1 MLRLYSRPPQVY
13 TYLALEGTRVWH
25 IVYGSGHFVRRV
37 CEPIHQKGQ
46 LIMTNFQHFR
56 ARWLALV
63 TLILVTGCGIH
74 PSESRQGPP
83 TAASETASETTKVS
97 GDSTSA
103 LALVG
108 ADFVNALR
116 QVPGLA
122 PVHTTVNMLA
132 ERRNDAFS
140 LEIRQ
145 ALDDAGF
152 AVRWTGANAT
162 EHLLSYRREQEA
174 SLASAERVRFD
185 VALGS
190 VELRRTYLIP
200 LVGNVRPVTPMYVKG
215 ADASAIILDDGVF
228 DDPSSSRALATSP
241 LLTVPVDENPL
252 PSLLPGALT
261 GNQLTWPLIA
271 LPEVQNVFELGGSN
285 YRESLARHEILAEQI
300 LTFPND
306 SLRLGKINKR
316 LIAGLVEQFDP
327 TRDVFSLVGCSLGPT
342 QVKGGNAALA
352 LGRAGR
358 VREALLFSGVSQ
370 DKILDEGC
378 WAGDG
383 AATTLPPRGVVIT
396 LNRQT

>member
-1 MLRLYSRPPQVY
+1 MIQ
-13 TYLALEGTRVWH
+13 
-25 IVYGSGHFVRRV
+25 
-37 CEPIHQKGQ
+37 
-46 LIMTNFQHFR
+46 FQHLQ

-63 TLILVTGCGIH
+63 TLILVAGCGIL
-74 PSESRQGPP
+74 PSDSRQQPP
-83 TAASETASETTKVS
+83 KNASETAPVTDDRK
-97 GDSTSA
+97 SA
-103 LALVG
+103 MALVT

-116 QVPGLA
+116 QIPGLA
-122 PVHTTVNMLA
+122 PVRTTVNMLT

-140 LEIRQ
+140 LSIRQ

-152 AVRWTGANAT
+152 AVRWTGVDAT

-174 SLASAERVRFD
+174 SFDGDERVRFD
-185 VALGS
+185 LALGS
-190 VELRRTYLIP
+190 IELRRTYLIP
-200 LVGNVRPVTPMYVKG
+200 RVGKVRPVTPMYVKG
-215 ADASAIILDDGVF
+215 ADASAILLDDGVF
-228 DDPSSSRALATSP
+228 DESSAPGALATLP

-252 PSLLPGALT
+252 PSLLPSALS
-261 GNQLTWPLIA
+261 GKPLTWPLIA

-285 YRESLARHEILAEQI
+285 FRTSLARHEILAEQI

-306 SLRLGKINKR
+306 SLRLGKINKQ
-316 LIAGLVEQFDP
+316 LIAGLVDQFDP
-327 TRDVFSLVGCSLGPT
+327 TRDIFSLVGCSLGPT